1 MDYAMLL
8 STLEEYV
15 HMVMNTDENHW
26 WLILG
31 VIVLILLM
39 VFLALGKANSNRLP
53 EHSIENCE
61 YCLISYF
68 MHYDVMLQSRLPIL
82 ETRQQNFG
90 QWRNS
95 VNHIEDIE
103 DKGLENFDE
112 WRKPVFQIG
121 NNDEKIEYFF
131 EKNRIEIDEDD
142 WDVSCKIVDRV
153 LKIVVCEMRE
163 AANKRFPGL
172 ALLGTLKKQGSS
184 REGLKVCDPLEFDVL
199 LPFHLEDVQT
209 KNDIVCDSSGRIMP
223 GLFKMEIINYDD
235 MPSWWRKCELLFLD
249 HNQKKTYLNTSYFQ
263 KKVFASLLDQTRE
276 EINKRFKK
284 FKGNADDVTYALVR
298 SVISPSLKITIQVRS
313 QNGLRD
319 FQNVILHSGDTFSR
333 PKRFGSLNQV
343 NLEIDLVP
351 GMLLSNDEYPKDMSN
366 QKGFFYC
373 ERYGVMKWVNKHNPT
388 IEDGNLIW
396 RNSTCGYEKYMF
408 DMAQRNSTLCD
419 DGLQI
424 DKGGITKTC
433 IRFKQSTRKCIKVLP
448 SEKSLSLLLL
458 VSDDTWQA

>member
-1 MDYAMLL
+1 MKCDQLKKKIDVFS
-8 STLEEYV
+8 STLIFQVSLTTLTNKKCY
-15 HMVMNTDENHW
+15 HRCNHY
-26 WLILG
+26 LY
-31 VIVLILLM
+31 
-39 VFLALGKANSNRLP
+39 KN
-53 EHSIENCE
+53 
-61 YCLISYF
+61 
-68 MHYDVMLQSRLPIL
+68 RLPIL

-249 HNQKKTYLNTSYFQ
+249 HNQKKTYLNTSNFQ

-284 FKGNADDVTYALVR
+284 LKGNADDVTYALVR
-298 SVISPSLKITIQVRS
+298 SVISPSLKITIQVRT

-333 PKRFGSLNQV
+333 PKRFGSVNQV

-388 IEDGNLIW
+388 ILREDGNLIW

-408 DMAQRNSTLCD
+408 DMAQRNSSQLYVMTACRL
-419 DGLQI
+419 I
-424 DKGGITKTC
+424 KGVL
-433 IRFKQSTRKCIKVLP
+433 RKLASDSNNQLGSVL
-448 SEKSLSLLLL
+448 KSYHL
-458 VSDDTWQA
+458 